1 MKESYTQAPHYFPT
15 TAFHIEA
22 TSLANGMYKLIQ
34 ESEGNIYEAQV
45 NVMELTE
52 VSNLDSEESKRTDS
66 IDTIEGKP
74 RCIILLFFLIM
85 QLIIIIYLCI

>member
-1 MKESYTQAPHYFPT
+1 VKESYTQAPHYFPT
-15 TAFHIEA
+15 IAFHIEA
-22 TSLANGMYKLIQ
+22 TSLADGMYKLIQ

-52 VSNLDSEESKRTDS
+52 VSNLDSEESKPTDS

-74 RCIILLFFLIM
+74 RCIILLFFLN
-85 QLIIIIYLCI
+85 YATY

>member
-1 MKESYTQAPHYFPT
+1 
-15 TAFHIEA
+15 
-22 TSLANGMYKLIQ
+22 
-34 ESEGNIYEAQV
+34 
-45 NVMELTE
+45 MELTE